1 MNPPKLD
8 AEDYIQW
15 LIASPLDAS
24 ACEAARCSHPHIA
37 HDAYTRLLERLEP
50 SPDNLWDEVRHLIDL
65 NRGMLVVD
73 DSTLDKPYAK
83 HIELV
88 SRHWSGKHH
97 SVVQGINLISLVWTD
112 GDIAI
117 PINWRVFHKAND
129 GLSKNDHLRQMLE
142 TARQRGF
149 SPQCVLWDSWYSALD
164 NLKLLRSWGW
174 RFFVGLRSNRQM
186 NTDACGNRAIS
197 ELDWS
202 QGESQRAHL
211 RGFGWVQA
219 YRCLDGPGNKT
230 RYFISSENVQLDEAQ
245 VQQKREEAQKIED
258 YHRGLKQECNIERC
272 QARGARKQRNHI
284 GMAIR
289 AFVRLEWHR
298 YKSGVSRHASKRM
311 VLRHAIRAYLNAPSF
326 VLQTPTA

>member
-50 SPDNLWDEVRHLIDL
+50 SPDSLWDEVRHLIDI

-117 PINWRVFHKAND
+117 PIDWRVFHKAND
-129 GLSKNDHLRQMLE
+129 GLSKNDHLRQMLG
-142 TARQRGF
+142 RVR
-149 SPQCVLWDSWYSALD
+149 
-164 NLKLLRSWGW
+164 
-174 RFFVGLRSNRQM
+174 
-186 NTDACGNRAIS
+186 
-197 ELDWS
+197 
-202 QGESQRAHL
+202 
-211 RGFGWVQA
+211 
-219 YRCLDGPGNKT
+219 KT
-230 RYFISSENVQLDEAQ
+230 
-245 VQQKREEAQKIED
+245 
-258 YHRGLKQECNIERC
+258 
-272 QARGARKQRNHI
+272 
-284 GMAIR
+284 
-289 AFVRLEWHR
+289 
-298 YKSGVSRHASKRM
+298 
-311 VLRHAIRAYLNAPSF
+311 
-326 VLQTPTA
+326 